1 VFEALVRRGT
11 LVAVAL
17 LIVCVLGVVAAL
29 RIPVQMI
36 PDLEVRTISVRT
48 SWPGATPQ
56 DIEQEIL
63 IEQEEFL
70 RNIPGLQE
78 LESTASSGSATIEL
92 EFPYDVDITQTLIR
106 VNNALSQVPDYP
118 ENVNEPSVDAT
129 SFSENAFMFFRVQ
142 PQDGNPRGLD
152 LKMMRDFL
160 ADHVRPRM
168 ESVPGVAE
176 AAIWGG
182 TERRIRVEL
191 DAARLTER
199 GLSVA
204 DVREAIQARNR
215 DVSGGDLDAG
225 KRRYLLR
232 TVGRFDTVQELDD
245 LVLARRGDAI
255 TRLGEVAEISL
266 DHREPSQLSWVNGD
280 PSITLGI
287 YRQPGSNVMRI
298 KDGLLAKMDAINAEV
313 LNPAGMKMRLT
324 ADDVTYVSDSLRNV
338 WQNLAIGAV
347 LALGVMFL
355 FLRSPRATW
364 IAVMGVPVCAIAAF
378 LGLLVTGRTINVI
391 SLAGVA
397 FAIGMTLD
405 NSIVVLESIELE
417 RRKGVDKLKAA
428 VAGVQKVWPAV
439 LASTLTTV
447 LVFVP
452 IVFIREEA
460 GQLYSDIAIA
470 VSAAILASMLVAIT
484 VVPTAAARLDV
495 RGAGD
500 KARLGPAIAAGVG
513 WMIASWPRR
522 LAVMG
527 ASVAAAAAIAIF
539 LTPPASYL
547 PEGEEPK
554 TFASMNAPPG
564 YNLERMTE
572 IAQEIEAEFL
582 PHVGADG
589 EAYAAGET
597 DIPPLAY
604 FILSAEASGMRIISE
619 TRDTRKVGALMDAIS
634 KRYEQYPGMRAFA
647 TRGSI
652 ITSNDGGTRS
662 VNLDISGTELSAIYT
677 TALTAFRRAET
688 VFDGARIQANPS
700 TLSLSQPLV
709 EVRPD
714 WDRAAELGLDAT
726 ELGTAVATLGDGA
739 YADEFFLGD
748 DKLDIYLYARNG
760 LANGPDSLAD
770 LPVHSSNGTTM
781 PLSDVAT
788 VVETVNTSTLR
799 RVNGQRTV
807 TLNIIPPGDVP
818 LEVGVKRV
826 REEVV
831 GHLRQRGEIPAR
843 VGVEITGAADE
854 LKRTQ
859 EALWSNYVV
868 AVAVVYLLLVA
879 IFSHWGYPLLIMTA
893 IPLGVTGGILGLK
906 LMNVVGGALPAVGL
920 PAIHQPFDMISMLG
934 FLILMGTVVN
944 NPILLVHR
952 AQANLREGFTDA
964 REAVQEAVASRLRPI
979 AMSTITTIVGLAPL
993 VFIPGAGTELYRG
1006 VGAIVLF
1013 GILGAAVVTLTFLP
1027 ALTASVLRPA
1037 RTANA
1042 AGWNDDKDR

>member
-17 LIVCVLGVVAAL
+17 LIVCVLGVVAAF

-63 IEQEEFL
+63 IEQEEYL
-70 RNIPGLQE
+70 RNIPGLQK
-78 LESTASSGSATIEL
+78 LEATASSGSASIEL

-129 SFSENAFMFFRVQ
+129 SFSQNSFMYFRVQ
-142 PQDGNPRGLD
+142 PKDGNPRGLD
-152 LKMMRDFL
+152 LTMMRDFL
-160 ADHVRPRM
+160 ADTVRPRM

-176 AAIWGG
+176 VAIWGG
-182 TERRIRVEL
+182 TERRIRIDL

-204 DVREAIQARNR
+204 EVREAIRARNR
-215 DVSGGDLDAG
+215 DISGGDLEAG

-232 TVGRFDTVQELDD
+232 TVGRFGAVRELEE
-245 LVLARRGDAI
+245 LVLTRRGDAI
-255 TRLGEVAEISL
+255 TRLGEVAEVRL
-266 DHREPSQLSWVNGD
+266 DHREPSRRSWVNGE
-280 PSITLGI
+280 PSITLGV
-287 YRQPGSNVMRI
+287 YRQPGSNVMKI
-298 KDGLLAKMDAINAEV
+298 KDGLVAQMDAINAQV
-313 LNPAGMKMRLT
+313 LDPAGMRMTLT

-355 FLRSPRATW
+355 FLRSPRATG

-452 IVFIREEA
+452 IVFIEEEA

-470 VSAAILASMLVAIT
+470 VAAAILASMVVAIT
-484 VVPTAAARLDV
+484 AVPTAAAHLDV
-495 RGAGD
+495 RGSGSGS
-500 KARLGPAIAAGVG
+500 RLGPAIAAGVG
-513 WMIASWPRR
+513 WTIATWPRR

-527 ASVAAAAAIAIF
+527 ATVAAGAAVAVF

-564 YNLERMTE
+564 YNLARMTE
-572 IAQEIEAEFL
+572 IAQEIEAAFL
-582 PHVGADG
+582 PHVDADG
-589 EAYAAGET
+589 EAYAKGET

-604 FILSAEASGMRIISE
+604 LSLSAEASGMRIIAE
-619 TRDTRKVGALMDAIS
+619 TRDPAEIGALMDAIS
-634 KRYEQYPGMRAFA
+634 RRYEQYPGMRAFA

-652 ITSNDGGTRS
+652 ITGNDGGTRS
-662 VNLDISGTELSAIYT
+662 VNLDISGQDLEAIYT
-677 TALTAFRRAET
+677 TALAAYRRAET
-688 VFDGARIQANPS
+688 VFDNPRIQANPS

-726 ELGTAVATLGDGA
+726 ELGAAVATLGDGA

-748 DKLDIYLYARNG
+748 DKLDIYLHTRNG
-760 LANGPDSLAD
+760 LANGPGSLAD
-770 LPVHSSNGTTM
+770 LPVHAGNGTTV
-781 PLSDVAT
+781 PLADVAT
-788 VVETVNTSTLR
+788 VAETVNTSTLR
-799 RVNGQRTV
+799 RVDGRRTV
-807 TLNIIPPGDVP
+807 TLNIIPPDDVP
-818 LEVGVKRV
+818 LEVGVRRV

-831 GHLRQRGEIPAR
+831 GQLRQRGEIPAR

-859 EALWSNYVV
+859 DALWSNYIV

-879 IFSHWGYPLLIMTA
+879 IFAHWGYPLLIMTA

-906 LMNVVGGALPAVGL
+906 LMNLAGGALPALGL
-920 PAIHQPFDMISMLG
+920 PAMHQPFDMISMLG

-952 AQANLREGFTDA
+952 AQMNLREGMTDV

-993 VFIPGAGTELYRG
+993 VFIPGSGTELYRG

-1027 ALTASVLRPA
+1027 ALTASVLRAP
-1037 RTANA
+1037 RREQ
-1042 AGWNDDKDR
+1042 GMG